1 MAVAGTDNRPDRS
14 QSQAALGRHARY
26 VGRVGALAVALGIG
40 LALGSAAVASADTDE
55 TTSSDTSTDGAKADR
70 ADSAGSRGPAATK
83 VGPPRFGA
91 GAKKLR
97 SGKFSDS
104 LAGHSAAAGDE
115 SSKPEVGTDG
125 AAASTGSTSKSRATT
140 SRTTRKYA
148 EPDRPRGHRA
158 GSPSR
163 SQWSAPDTDAA
174 KDTTQTDSSASRP
187 TPPAPTAGTTGKKP
201 PASSPISLAPKE
213 RNVAVEAPAVSN
225 DSQFSAAA
233 LDITTTGSPASS
245 PPHQPKGS
253 ATLLIP
259 LQRSTTSSCC
269 SSETAPLLTPMPDC

>member
-148 EPDRPRGHRA
+148 EPDLLAGTVPVPPADPSGPLPTPMRRRTPPRRTRRHPGRHPKHR
-158 GSPSR
+158 
-163 SQWSAPDTDAA
+163 
-174 KDTTQTDSSASRP
+174 
-187 TPPAPTAGTTGKKP
+187 PPAPPGRNPRP
-201 PASSPISLAPKE
+201 PA
-213 RNVAVEAPAVSN
+213 
-225 DSQFSAAA
+225 
-233 LDITTTGSPASS
+233 
-245 PPHQPKGS
+245 
-253 ATLLIP
+253 
-259 LQRSTTSSCC
+259 
-269 SSETAPLLTPMPDC
+269 